1 MHCPNCNSPVP
12 AEAKFCGSC
21 GAKMEQPAAKEQPIE
36 VTAAPE
42 TGVPQSAS
50 QETAEAVPVQETPAQ
65 EAAEETAAGAA
76 AHLGN
81 SPEGNAPEAVS
92 ESVPEAAFAP
102 TTEIMH
108 EQAAAQVIP
117 AAPSSVPVVAPPVV
131 PVMVAENAGASG
143 QPAMQA
149 EAVNVSKF
157 NFLQFLNRYKLIIG
171 GVLGV
176 AVVALA
182 VVFIVLP
189 MLSSKDKQDPVVFFG
204 KNEILMKLDGQKE
217 PIELTSKLVEG
228 ADGEEDWGSESIF
241 ERRFLMQGLVQLN
254 DDKNKMFFI
263 KRIKDDDTATLYYR
277 DLSKKASSFE
287 EDEQGIK
294 LASNITGVSYKAF
307 TISGDGKTVLYV
319 KGNGEDESGK
329 LYVHNLSE
337 ETLVDNDVSDYWY
350 SDDKSAIFYA
360 KVNDGET
367 DLYVVEKSKL
377 ENKTKI
383 DSNISN
389 VEQFDGDSGDIFY
402 SKHEEDEEHNPLT
415 LYVKKYGQDKE
426 KLVSE
431 IDGIESGIIDNSFY
445 YKVAVEKEVSLSS
458 LVEDDMAAED
468 ANITEP
474 VMEDFQTVEPTPY
487 TDWWTGETYY
497 EDVVTTD
504 YDAYYDASD
513 RYYEKQQRDQMRQ
526 ELSESKYTDVSYS
539 LYLFADGKGNKIT
552 DDYSYAT
559 FVDVGNQTIFY
570 NKNDRKEMK
579 KVLLSEIDY
588 VDEVSYAYSDNISAS
603 GLTYLAKDLKGDI
616 TFLEDEVTLY
626 SPILSSDNKT
636 LYAIEMNEDEDRELV
651 SFEMVDGKPTNR
663 KSLDED
669 VDSFTY
675 ISDKSMLFYYKEVN
689 DNGIGELYQLADGK
703 KDRIAIDVKQGYS
716 SYFEEDGTLF
726 YVIDYD
732 KDNGSGTLV
741 KSKDGKADKIAN
753 EVGDYYYLGSSE
765 LYYLG
770 DYEYERGYGELMK
783 AANKDKEEDALIHDR
798 VYTMYQSD
806 VGIQF

>member
-1 MHCPNCNSPVP
+1 MHCSNCNSPVP
-12 AEAKFCGSC
+12 SEAKFCGSC
-21 GAKMEQPAAKEQPIE
+21 GAKIEQTITQEQPIE

-42 TGVPQSAS
+42 TGVPHSAP
-50 QETAEAVPVQETPAQ
+50 QETAESAAPIQGMPLQ
-65 EAAEETAAGAA
+65 EAAVETAASAA
-76 AHLGN
+76 APLGD
-81 SPEGNAPEAVS
+81 SQEGNGSEAVL
-92 ESVPEAAFAP
+92 EAASAP
-102 TTEIMH
+102 VLEPVTE
-108 EQAAAQVIP
+108 QTAAAIP
-117 AAPSSVPVVAPPVV
+117 AAPSAVPVVAPPVV
-131 PVMVAENAGASG
+131 PVMVAENGNFSG
-143 QPAMQA
+143 QPAMPTETA
-149 EAVNVSKF
+149 NVSKF

-171 GVLGV
+171 GVLGA
-176 AVVALA
+176 AVVVLA

-204 KNEILMKLDGQKE
+204 KNEILMKLENEKE

-228 ADGEEDWGSESIF
+228 SGDDEDWGSESIF
-241 ERRFLMQGLVQLN
+241 DKRFLMQGLVQLN
-254 DDKNKMFFI
+254 DAKDKMFFI

-277 DLSKKASSFE
+277 DLNKKASSFD

-294 LASNITGVSYKAF
+294 LASNITGMNYKAF
-307 TISGDGKTVLYV
+307 IISGDGKTVLYV
-319 KGNGEDESGK
+319 KGNGDDESGK

-337 ETLVDNDVSDYWY
+337 ETLVDNDVTNYWY
-350 SDDKSAIFYA
+350 SDDKSAIFYT

-367 DLYVVEKSKL
+367 DLYVAEKSKL

-383 DSNISN
+383 DSDIAD
-389 VEQFDGDSGDIFY
+389 VEQFDGDSGDIY
-402 SKHEEDEEHNPLT
+402 YTKQAEDEEKNSLT
-415 LYVKKYGQDKE
+415 LYAKKYGKDKE
-426 KLVSE
+426 KLVSD
-431 IDGIESGIIDNSFY
+431 IDSIESGIIDNSFY
-445 YKVAVEKEVSLSS
+445 YKVAVEKEVALSS
-458 LVEDDMAAED
+458 LVEDDMAAGD
-468 ANITEP
+468 ANLTEP
-474 VMEDFQTVEPTPY
+474 AMEDFQTIEQMPY

-497 EDVVTTD
+497 EDVVNTD

-526 ELSESKYTDVSYS
+526 ELSEAKYTDVSYT
-539 LYLFADGKGNKIT
+539 LYLFTDGKGNKIT

-559 FVDVGNQTIFY
+559 FVDVSKQTIFY

-603 GLTYLAKDLKGDI
+603 SLTYLAKDLKGDI
-616 TFLEDEVTLY
+616 TFLEDDVSLY
-626 SPILSSDNKT
+626 SPALSSDNKT
-636 LYAIEMNEDEDRELV
+636 LYAIEMNEEEDRELV

-675 ISDKSMLFYYKEVN
+675 ISDKSLLFYYKEVN

-703 KDRIAIDVKQGYS
+703 KSRIAIDVKQGYS
-716 SYFEEDGTLF
+716 SYFKEDGTLF

-753 EVGDYYYLGSSE
+753 EVGDYYYLGPSA

-770 DYEYERGYGELMK
+770 NYDYERGYGELMK
-783 AANKDKEEDALIHDR
+783 AANKDKEQDTLIHDR

-806 VGIQF
+806 WGYQF